1 MYTHKAI
8 MTLRREIGRHR
19 KWKAI
24 PCSCIRIA
32 KMPTPPKVMYKFS
45 VIPIK
50 IPISFFTEI
59 EKQSQSFYITTKS
72 SNLEKNKAGD
82 TTPPDFQLHVQAS
95 AKLPLSSHLGI
106 HFV

>member
-24 PCSCIRIA
+24 PSSCIRRIV
-32 KMPTPPKVMYKFS
+32 KMPTPPKIMYRFS

-72 SNLEKNKAGD
+72 SILEKEEQSWRHH
-82 TTPPDFQLHVQAS
+82 TS
-95 AKLPLSSHLGI
+95 
-106 HFV
+106 